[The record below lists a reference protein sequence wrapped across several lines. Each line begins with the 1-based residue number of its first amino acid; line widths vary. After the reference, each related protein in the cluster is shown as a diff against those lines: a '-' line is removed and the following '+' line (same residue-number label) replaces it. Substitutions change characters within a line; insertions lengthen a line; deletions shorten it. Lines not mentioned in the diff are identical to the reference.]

1 MKLELN
7 LKNQDAYTVEDIQA
21 SMLVLAGE
29 LGKLGYCLDGMSY
42 NTDTPITGMPLKNV
56 RTNKHLSIKSNLD
69 KSFVYSDNREIEM
82 MTIDVTAGHVTKHLA
97 TLYYVRYNRMLTTD
111 FSYAVSMVEKIAK
124 HRHNRFSY
132 SNRRR
137 IPVTKSN
144 VKLVRGIKGF
154 KTAKVADIALYAS
167 DLGDLDSKRYT
178 LENIKTGTEKTF
190 TLNRQNCNR

>member
-7 LKNQDAYTVEDIQA
+7 LKNQGAYTVEDIQA
-21 SMLVLAGE
+21 SMLVLAGK

-42 NTDTPITGMPLKNV
+42 NTDTPINGLPLKNV
-56 RTNKHLSIKSNLD
+56 RADKRLSIESNLD
-69 KSFVYSDNREIEM
+69 KSFVYSDNREIETI
-82 MTIDVTAGHVTKHLA
+82 TIDATAAGVNTRLVTLA
-97 TLYYVRYNRMLTTD
+97 YVRYNHMLTTN
-111 FSYAVSMVEKIAK
+111 FSYAVSMAEKIAK
-124 HRHNRFSY
+124 RRHNRFSY

-154 KTAKVADIALYAS
+154 KTAKLDDIALYVS
-167 DLGDLDSKRYT
+167 DLWDIDSKRYT

-190 TLNRQNCNR
+190 TLNR

>member
-1 MKLELN
+1 MKLQLN
-7 LKNQDAYTVEDIQA
+7 LKNQEAYTVEDIQA

-42 NTDTPITGMPLKNV
+42 NTDTPITGIPLKNV
-56 RTNKHLSIKSNLD
+56 RTNKRLSLESNLD
-69 KSFVYSDNREIEM
+69 KSFVYSDDREIEM
-82 MTIDVTAGHVTKHLA
+82 MTIDATAGHVTKHLA

-124 HRHNRFSY
+124 RRHNRFSY
-132 SNRRR
+132 SNRRD

-144 VKLVRGIKGF
+144 VKLVRSIRGF
-154 KTAKVADIALYAS
+154 KTVKP
-167 DLGDLDSKRYT
+167 
-178 LENIKTGTEKTF
+178 ENIKLLVMDMWDVESKQYVLANTKTGTEKTF

>member
-21 SMLVLAGE
+21 SMLVLAGK

-42 NTDTPITGMPLKNV
+42 NTDTPINGLLLKNA
-56 RTNKHLSIKSNLD
+56 RADKRLSIESNLD
-69 KSFVYSDNREIEM
+69 KSSVYSDNREIETI
-82 MTIDVTAGHVTKHLA
+82 TIDATAAGVNTRLVTLA
-97 TLYYVRYNRMLTTD
+97 YVRYNHMFTTD

-124 HRHNRFSY
+124 RRHNRFSY

-144 VKLVRGIKGF
+144 VKLVRSIKGF
-154 KTAKVADIALYAS
+154 KTAKLDDIALYVS
-167 DLGDLDSKRYT
+167 DLWDMDSKRYT
-178 LENIKTGTEKTF
+178 LVNTNTGTEKTF
-190 TLNRQNCNR
+190 ILNR

>member
-42 NTDTPITGMPLKNV
+42 NTDTPITGAPLKNV
-56 RTNKHLSIKSNLD
+56 RTNKRLSLESNLD
-69 KSFVYSDNREIEM
+69 KNFVYSDNREIEM

-111 FSYAVSMVEKIAK
+111 FSYAVSMLEKVKRRSTACC
-124 HRHNRFSY
+124 RY
-132 SNRRR
+132 SNRRD
-137 IPVTKSN
+137 IPVTKNN
-144 VKLVRGIKGF
+144 VKLIRSIRGF
-154 KTAKVADIALYAS
+154 KTVKP
-167 DLGDLDSKRYT
+167 
-178 LENIKTGTEKTF
+178 ENIKLLVLDLWDVESKQYVLANTKTGTEKTF

>member
-1 MKLELN
+1 MKLQLN
-7 LKNQDAYTVEDIQA
+7 LKNQEAYTVEDIQA

-56 RTNKHLSIKSNLD
+56 RTNKRLSIESNLD

-124 HRHNRFSY
+124 RRHNRFSY
-132 SNRRR
+132 SNHRR
-137 IPVTKSN
+137 ISVTKSN

-154 KTAKVADIALYAS
+154 KTAKLDDIALYVS

-190 TLNRQNCNR
+190 ALNR

>member
-21 SMLVLAGE
+21 SMLVLAGN
-29 LGKLGYCLDGMSY
+29 LGKIGYCLDGMSY
-42 NTDTPITGMPLKNV
+42 NTDTPINGLPLKNA
-56 RTNKHLSIKSNLD
+56 RADKHLSIESNLD

-82 MTIDVTAGHVTKHLA
+82 ITIDAKAGNANTILA

-124 HRHNRFSY
+124 RRHNARFSY
-132 SNRRR
+132 SNPHR
-137 IPVTKSN
+137 ILVAKSN

-154 KTAKVADIALYAS
+154 KTAKVDDIALYVS

-190 TLNRQNCNR
+190 TLNR

>member
-21 SMLVLAGE
+21 SMLVLAGK
-29 LGKLGYCLDGMSY
+29 LGKLGYCLDGLSY
-42 NTDTPITGMPLKNV
+42 NTDTPINGLSLKNS
-56 RTNKHLSIKSNLD
+56 RADKYLKIESNLD
-69 KSFVYSDNREIEM
+69 KSSVYSDNREIETI
-82 MTIDVTAGHVTKHLA
+82 TIDTTAAGVNTRLA
-97 TLYYVRYNRMLTTD
+97 TLAYVRYNHMFTTD

-124 HRHNRFSY
+124 RRHNRFSY

-144 VKLVRGIKGF
+144 VKLVRSIKGF
-154 KTAKVADIALYAS
+154 KTAKLDDIALYVS
-167 DLGDLDSKRYT
+167 DLWDMDSKRYT

-190 TLNRQNCNR
+190 TLNR